1 MRGVEGTKLN
11 LGKAMDVF
19 WMVSKHISPQELPL
33 WMQLEGVS
41 LVGQNASP
49 VVLKSEH
56 HGYKGSGK
64 NLLVYNI

>member
-11 LGKAMDVF
+11 LGKAMDMF

-33 WMQLEGVS
+33 WMQLGVS

-49 VVLKSEH
+49 VVLKSVH

>member
-19 WMVSKHISPQELPL
+19 WMVSKHISPRELPL
-33 WMQLEGVS
+33 WMQLGVS

-49 VVLKSEH
+49 VVLKSVH